1 MSFLLG
7 VEIDR
12 ITLHLNTIDYISD
25 YILLS
30 DVGLI
35 DSLLGLLWLLTRPIF
50 KKSNFNL
57 SALVVVK
64 LVLKPLHSSLT
75 RNLYVLRLEVHF
87 KGIPPPV
94 ITWYRDNFEIQ
105 PSRDFQ
111 ISTTETTS
119 SLHVPEVFSEDAG
132 LFTVK
137 AYNKFGMVQCK
148 AKLTVEGTGSKTC

>member
-1 MSFLLG
+1 MKFLLK
-7 VEIDR
+7 
-12 ITLHLNTIDYISD
+12 TH
-25 YILLS
+25 
-30 DVGLI
+30 
-35 DSLLGLLWLLTRPIF
+35 
-50 KKSNFNL
+50 
-57 SALVVVK
+57 
-64 LVLKPLHSSLT
+64 
-75 RNLYVLRLEVHF
+75 RLEVHF

-119 SLHVPEVFSEDAG
+119 TLHVPEVFTEDAG

-148 AKLTVEGTGSKTC
+148 AKLTVEGKGSKYFYVYNDNINNYY